1 MDKVQQAASTVEP
14 SLRSRDR
21 AKRAHGERIV
31 HWLIWVYFFFLLIEG
46 ALRKWV
52 LPGFS
57 NPLLIVRDP
66 IVILIYIFAIHA
78 KLFPH
83 ARLVQQ
89 MLLLAVIFFICS
101 PLGTD
106 FNVLTAIYGMR
117 TNFLHLPLIF
127 LLPRVFDRED
137 VIRMGK
143 AFLILMLPMTFVVAN
158 QFEGSPIDRIN
169 TTAGGT
175 GLQIVSAGGK
185 VRASG
190 TFSFVNGVVYYLAFC
205 TAFAVYGFLRKG
217 TYSKLVLYGASICI
231 FAGMVMSGSR
241 SAVLGVLLVLG
252 MIVFL
257 YFAHPT
263 VFGRILLFGT
273 ITSALIFTT
282 LQIGVVQDGLDIL
295 QLRFAQAAESGASPV
310 VDFFQRTG
318 RNLLSPFII
327 GFGAPIFGHG
337 LGLGTNAGAALA
349 GRGPF
354 ALGEDDWV
362 RIINEVG
369 PILGNLY
376 LLWRILVVVYLFQ
389 TSYRAAKSFNLVIP
403 RSLLRGR

>member
-1 MDKVQQAASTVEP
+1 MAD
-14 SLRSRDR
+14 LG
-21 AKRAHGERIV
+21 HFI
-31 HWLIWVYFFFLLIEG
+31 FLLIEG
-46 ALRKWV
+46 ALRKWI

-66 IVILIYIFAIHA
+66 IVILIYIFAIQA
-78 KLFPH
+78 RLFPND
-83 ARLVQQ
+83 RLLRR
-89 MLLLAVIFFICS
+89 MLLLAILFFICS

-106 FNVLTAIYGMR
+106 FNILTALYGMR
-117 TNFLHLPLIF
+117 TNFLHFPPIF
-127 LLPRVFDRED
+127 LLPSVFDRDD
-137 VIRMGK
+137 VIKMGK
-143 AFLILMLPMTFVVAN
+143 AFLILMLPMSFVVAN
-158 QFEGSPIDRIN
+158 QFEGSPVDRIN

-190 TFSFVNGVVYYLAFC
+190 TFSFVNGVVYYLAVC
-205 TAFAVYGFLRKG
+205 AAFAVYGFLRKD

-231 FAGMVMSGSR
+231 FSGMMMSGSR
-241 SAVLGVLLVLG
+241 SAVAGVLMVLG

-273 ITSALIFTT
+273 IVVTLVFAT
-282 LQIGVVQDGLDIL
+282 LQIGVVQEGLDIL
-295 QLRFAQAAESGASPV
+295 QLRFAQASEGRTSAVA
-310 VDFFQRTG
+310 DFFIRTG

-327 GFGAPIFGHG
+327 GFDAPIFGHG

-354 ALGEDDWV
+354 ALGEDDWT
-362 RIINEVG
+362 RIVNEVG

-376 LLWRILVVVYLFQ
+376 LLWRILVVVHLFQ
-389 TSYRAAKSFNLVIP
+389 TSYRAAKSFN
-403 RSLLRGR
+403 RSGFNSPKLASYLQF